1 MDQPR
6 RTQAGQTGFLGHTPP
21 TGGRPH
27 NPAFTAGLMQA
38 ALQARKVMGI
48 VTPLH
53 DGYQVQTFHCSLA
66 FGAGGGDKLR
76 RLATELA
83 NAAGVPWC
91 RISPYWDGHLIEI
104 PKRAEDRRLLDPRAL
119 LEHEPP
125 SRWHVPVGMGVTGEV
140 VWHDLASPNM
150 AHMVVG
156 GESGSGKTVALHWLL
171 FCLLSR
177 NTPRQLQL
185 LLCDPKLGELLPFQR
200 VAHLVHPVEHRPRE
214 IAKLLEW
221 AKAQMDERRAQVGDL
236 DWRPSSRLLIVIDEL
251 RHLAKQDRRIL
262 AAVDDIAMLGRSL
275 GVHLI
280 ITAQHPN
287 GAWYQNWREYP
298 KPPSIADFP
307 VVPASY
313 PESWS
318 RKWLNDW
325 PGRYYLND
333 DVLMDM
339 VDVMLD
345 AYDAYGDERYR
356 QSALKGGDFLLLA
369 QMPDPQP
376 AWAQQYDP
384 QMRPCWDRKFEPP
397 AISGRESQDAML
409 CLLKLHRRSG
419 EGRYLAPI
427 PRAIAYLRSSLLPDG
442 RLARFYELQT
452 NKPLY
457 FDREY
462 QLTYD
467 PAQSPEHYGFTW
479 ESHLD
484 DIEAAYN
491 RAVAGEPQPGP
502 DAAALAAQVREAIDT
517 MDARGAWVVEGLELD
532 AHDMEPASGVIL
544 SQTFIDNVEL
554 LCAYVAALD

>member
-251 RHLAKQDRRIL
+251 HNLAKQDRRIL

-287 GAWYQNWREYP
+287 ARALGAALANV
-298 KPPSIADFP
+298 P
-307 VVPASY
+307 VRLVGKVATGTLSYSATGRPRSMAS
-313 PESWS
+313 
-318 RKWLNDW
+318 
-325 PGRYYLND
+325 
-333 DVLMDM
+333 
-339 VDVMLD
+339 MLL
-345 AYDAYGDERYR
+345 GN
-356 QSALKGGDFLLLA
+356 GDFLYICGTIQKRLQAPCFDLRDAKGPARKLLSQLPVA
-369 QMPDPQP
+369 NI
-376 AWAQQYDP
+376 
-384 QMRPCWDRKFEPP
+384 RKL
-397 AISGRESQDAML
+397 SL
-409 CLLKLHRRSG
+409 G
-419 EGRYLAPI
+419 EFVDLGAVT
-427 PRAIAYLRSSLLPDG
+427 AE
-442 RLARFYELQT
+442 ARG
-452 NKPLY
+452 
-457 FDREY
+457 
-462 QLTYD
+462 
-467 PAQSPEHYGFTW
+467 S
-479 ESHLD
+479 
-484 DIEAAYN
+484 YN
-491 RAVAGEPQPGP
+491 RKALDLGEVE
-502 DAAALAAQVREAIDT
+502 AFLAAGGT
-517 MDARGAWVVEGLELD
+517 
-532 AHDMEPASGVIL
+532 ASQLRHRFGVSFERAQGIY
-544 SQTFIDNVEL
+544 SAFWHEDGTWPP
-554 LCAYVAALD
+554 